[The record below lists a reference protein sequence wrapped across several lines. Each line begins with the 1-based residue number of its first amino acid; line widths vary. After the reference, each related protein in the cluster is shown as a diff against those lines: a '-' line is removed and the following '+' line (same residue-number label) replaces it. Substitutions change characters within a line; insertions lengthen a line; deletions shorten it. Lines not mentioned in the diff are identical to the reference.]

1 MNDIF
6 DTLIDTYEKA
16 CNRLKNVRMLKHQ
29 MSRKVLINICLSI
42 IRPVLEYTD
51 IVWDNCILH
60 ESNLLESVQVE
71 AGRIITGLRINS
83 SKAKLYEEL
92 GWEPLYK
99 RRGKRKLIFMYKI
112 INGHTPNDLPDLVQ
126 TYAENV
132 HNYNLRQQRSR
143 YDKGRNW
150 PKK

>member
-51 IVWDNCILH
+51 IV
-60 ESNLLESVQVE
+60 
-71 AGRIITGLRINS
+71 
-83 SKAKLYEEL
+83 
-92 GWEPLYK
+92 
-99 RRGKRKLIFMYKI
+99 
-112 INGHTPNDLPDLVQ
+112 
-126 TYAENV
+126 
-132 HNYNLRQQRSR
+132 
-143 YDKGRNW
+143 
-150 PKK
+150 